1 MSTRD
6 ERIASIPK
14 ALAIIEAFSRETPSL
29 TISEAARRTGTTRAS
44 ARRILLTLE
53 GLGYAGTEQ
62 GRFYLRPS
70 ILRLGFAYLSSSPVR
85 DAATSYLE
93 GLAERFE
100 ESCSVAVLDADEIV
114 YVARMPARR
123 IMTITLA
130 VGARLPAYCT
140 SLGRVLLASLTP
152 DDLDQYFERVK
163 PTRLT
168 EYTVTK
174 PAELRRLIARAQQ
187 NGYAVVDQE
196 REVGVRSVAVPL
208 LDASGRT
215 AAAINISAHASRVSM
230 KALESTYLTALRD
243 AADQISAR
251 LI

>member
-14 ALAIIEAFSRETPSL
+14 ALSIIEAFSRDAPSL

-53 GLGYAGTEQ
+53 ELGYVGTDQ
-62 GRFYLRPS
+62 GRFFLRPS
-70 ILRLGFAYLSSSPVR
+70 ILRLGFAYLSSSPIR
-85 DAATSYLE
+85 DAATTYLE
-93 GLAERFE
+93 SLAERFE

-140 SLGRVLLASLTP
+140 SLGRVLLASLPSTE
-152 DDLDQYFERVK
+152 LDGYFKRTE
-163 PTRLT
+163 PAALT

-174 PAELRRLIARAQQ
+174 QVALRKLIAETRDKQ
-187 NGYAVVDQE
+187 YAVVDQE

-208 LDASGRT
+208 NDASGRT
-215 AAAINISAHASRVSM
+215 VAAINISAHASRVTM
-230 KALESTYLTALRD
+230 EALETTYLAALRE
-243 AADQISAR
+243 AADQINAR